1 MELGSYFLFLQEQI
15 KDIIIIY
22 SEPTAPR
29 ESKDQSVEL
38 CEGFSRSQRL
48 PLRMTDNEV
57 LLNASEVLSH
67 LRYKELMDSVDVETR
82 GTIVSCDW

>member
-1 MELGSYFLFLQEQI
+1 MELGSYFLFQEQI

-29 ESKDQSVEL
+29 ESKDQSVEV
-38 CEGFSRSQRL
+38 CEAFSRSRRP
-48 PLRMTDNEV
+48 PLRMTDDEV
-57 LLNASEVLSH
+57 PLNASEVLSH